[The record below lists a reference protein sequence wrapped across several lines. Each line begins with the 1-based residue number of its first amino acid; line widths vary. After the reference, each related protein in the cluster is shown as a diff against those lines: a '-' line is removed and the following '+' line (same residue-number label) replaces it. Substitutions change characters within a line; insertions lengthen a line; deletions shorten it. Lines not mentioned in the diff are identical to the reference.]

1 VNTLISSLLQ
11 PQQGFGHHYRQWLAT
26 AFSGLFHILAVV
38 LVVMSAWTFFDGLM
52 HPGDSLITV
61 AIRSIN
67 SLVIAL
73 AMYELG
79 VGVGKEYRG
88 AEEGDNI
95 IQNIRRTIA
104 RFVSTVCIALVL
116 EALIMII
123 KYSQLDLAGN
133 LYYPVA
139 IIAGCA
145 FLLLSLGGFLA
156 LTHNMGLSD
165 EERGRA

>member
-1 VNTLISSLLQ
+1 MNALMATLRQ
-11 PQQGFGHHYRQWLAT
+11 PGQEIGKHYRTLLAT
-26 AFSGLFHILAVV
+26 VFSGLFHLLALV
-38 LVVMSAWTFFDGLM
+38 LVVMSAGTFISGLM
-52 HPGDSLITV
+52 QPQDSLITV
-61 AIRSIN
+61 AIHSIN

-79 VGVGKEYRG
+79 MGVGKEYRG

-145 FLLLSLGGFLA
+145 FLLLALGGFLA
-156 LTHNMGLSD
+156 LTHNVGLSE